1 MDEVRSR
8 YYLHLEVL
16 DRPGV
21 LHAVAGVFAEHDV
34 SIGSMEQEL
43 VDAEGSGGEARII
56 FITHEAPESAIQAT
70 LRDLRQLAVVEDI
83 TSLLRV
89 VGDGA

>member
-1 MDEVRSR
+1 
-8 YYLHLEVL
+8 
-16 DRPGV
+16 
-21 LHAVAGVFAEHDV
+21 
-34 SIGSMEQEL
+34 MEQEL
-43 VDAEGSGGEARII
+43 VGADDGGGEARII

>member
-1 MDEVRSR
+1 VS
-8 YYLHLEVL
+8 
-16 DRPGV
+16 
-21 LHAVAGVFAEHDV
+21 GVFAEHDV

-43 VDAEGSGGEARII
+43 VGGDRPEGEARII

-70 LRDLRQLAVVEDI
+70 MRDLRELDVVDRV

-89 VGDGA
+89 VGDGG